1 MKLLVSLLA
10 LSCAIA
16 YASANLPGDQAPP
29 QLTGPVL
36 PHTPRFPREADP
48 QNSIT
53 FQGSQPLSGPH
64 RQPTWDLNFNRN
76 IANNDRSRTDI
87 FGGVG
92 KVPGQPVQPHIGI
105 QTERNF
111 GNNGFIRGSG
121 QLQPG
126 RGGHGVS
133 PSFGVTGGFRFRR
146 EADPQNSINFHG
158 TQPLSGPNR
167 QPTWDLNFNRNIHNN
182 GRTTAD
188 VFGGVSKVPGQRAQ
202 PHVGIQAERN
212 IGKNGFIRGS
222 GQLQPGRGGHGVS
235 PSFGV
240 STGVRFRREAN
251 PQKNSINFHGTQPLS
266 GPNRQPTWDLNFN
279 RNIHNNDRMRT
290 DVFGGVSK
298 VPGQRAQPHVGIQA
312 ERNIGKNG
320 FIRGSG
326 QLQPGRGGHG
336 VSPSFGV
343 STGVRFRREADPQ
356 NSINFQG
363 TQPLSGPNRQP
374 TWDLNFNRNIH
385 NNDRMRTDVFG
396 GVSKVPGQRA
406 QPHVG
411 IQAERNFGNN
421 GFIRGS
427 GQLQPGRG
435 GHGVSP
441 SFGVTG
447 GFRFRREADPQN
459 SINFQGTQPLSGPN
473 RQPTWDLNFNR
484 NIHNNDR
491 MRTDVFGGVSKVPGQ
506 RAQPHVGIQAE
517 RNFGNNGFIRG
528 SGQLQPGRGG
538 HGVSPSFGVTGG
550 FRFRREADPQNS
562 INFQGTQPLS
572 GPNRQPTWDLNFN
585 RNIHNNDRMRTDV
598 FGGVSKVPG
607 QRAQPHVGI
616 QAERNFGNNGFIR
629 GSGQLQ
635 PGRGGHGVSPSFG
648 VTGGF
653 RFRREA
659 EDIEDEDDAEL
670 IEE

>member
-1 MKLLVSLLA
+1 MKLHAAVIVLLCVVAYTIAENEKYQWSTSYSLP
-10 LSCAIA
+10 
-16 YASANLPGDQAPP
+16 YRRD
-29 QLTGPVL
+29 TDV
-36 PHTPRFPREADP
+36 
-48 QNSIT
+48 QNSIAANVNEEEVPQLLIDAT
-53 FQGSQPLSGPH
+53 INKYLLDNEDTSNDLIETASVASGSEPQLNGQLNILHKIDEEDLLRVYGDLEPSDYSSHNSELSG
-64 RQPTWDLNFNRN
+64 
-76 IANNDRSRTDI
+76 I
-87 FGGVG
+87 
-92 KVPGQPVQPHIGI
+92 
-105 QTERNF
+105 
-111 GNNGFIRGSG
+111 
-121 QLQPG
+121 
-126 RGGHGVS
+126 
-133 PSFGVTGGFRFRR
+133 FRFRR

-167 QPTWDLNFNRNIHNN
+167 QPSWDLNFNRNIHNN
-182 GRTTAD
+182 DRMRTD

-240 STGVRFRREAN
+240 STGVRFRRE
-251 PQKNSINFHGTQPLS
+251 
-266 GPNRQPTWDLNFN
+266 WDLNFN

-435 GHGVSP
+435 GHRVSP
-441 SFGVTG
+441 SFG
-447 GFRFRREADPQN
+447 
-459 SINFQGTQPLSGPN
+459 I
-473 RQPTWDLNFNR
+473 
-484 NIHNNDR
+484 
-491 MRTDVFGGVSKVPGQ
+491 
-506 RAQPHVGIQAE
+506 
-517 RNFGNNGFIRG
+517 
-528 SGQLQPGRGG
+528 
-538 HGVSPSFGVTGG
+538 
-550 FRFRREADPQNS
+550 
-562 INFQGTQPLS
+562 
-572 GPNRQPTWDLNFN
+572 
-585 RNIHNNDRMRTDV
+585 
-598 FGGVSKVPG
+598 
-607 QRAQPHVGI
+607 
-616 QAERNFGNNGFIR
+616 
-629 GSGQLQ
+629 
-635 PGRGGHGVSPSFG
+635 
-648 VTGGF
+648 TGGF

-659 EDIEDEDDAEL
+659 ETQFA
-670 IEE
+670 